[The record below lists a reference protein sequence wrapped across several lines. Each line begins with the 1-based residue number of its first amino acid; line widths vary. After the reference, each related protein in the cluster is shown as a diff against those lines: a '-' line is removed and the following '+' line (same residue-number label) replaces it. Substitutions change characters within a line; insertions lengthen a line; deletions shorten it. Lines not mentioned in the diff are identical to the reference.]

1 MPTNSSSDL
10 RVPADQPETPDISGA
25 YPKLTD
31 EQLMT
36 LSRDGDRKSVPRGT
50 VLFCEGDRD
59 CSLFVV
65 LDGKVAVV
73 QETAAE
79 PRLIAV
85 HGPGRFLGDLALL
98 TGQTVLVTAM
108 AVTDTEVLEI
118 PVELLKDLLA
128 ADQTLGDLILRA
140 FILRRTLQANIGAG
154 LRIIGSKYDPDA
166 RRLRDFASRNRI
178 PHLWVDLDED
188 AQAEDLLSALGIT
201 AVAETPVVIWKG
213 QRILP
218 NPSNTELADLIGL
231 RAAPTRAAY
240 DLVVVGAGPSGLAAA
255 VYAASEGLT
264 TVVIDAVATGGQ
276 AATSSQ
282 IENYLGFPAG
292 ITGGE
297 LADRAVVQ
305 ARKFGA
311 VFNIPSEATSLT
323 QADGYHLVGLAEGDD
338 LTAHTVLVA
347 TGVHY
352 RRLDIPGIDRLEGSS
367 VYYAATEFEAR
378 LCRQDPV
385 TVVGG
390 GNSAGQAACFLA
402 RQSPAVNLVIRHDDL
417 GRDMSRYL
425 ADRVQQSPRIKVWR
439 NSEVCELIGDD
450 ALEEVLL
457 RAPPQRCEAA
467 RRDDSPIR
475 ADRCGPP
482 HQLAPGAD
490 PAGREGLRAHR
501 SRRRSPG
508 RDIPDPPPRRV
519 RCGRRT
525 QWLGQTRRLRCRR
538 GLGRD
543 PPDPRIPT
551 GPGTPVIFIA
561 DSFGCFSAF
570 LAGPK

>member
-1 MPTNSSSDL
+1 MPTSSSSDL
-10 RVPADQPETPDISGA
+10 RVPADDPETPDVSGA
-25 YPKLTD
+25 YPRLTD

-36 LSRDGDRKSVPRGT
+36 LSRYGDRRSVPRGT

-59 CSLFVV
+59 CGFFVV
-65 LDGKVAVV
+65 LEGKVAVV

-98 TGQTVLVTAM
+98 TGQTVLVTAV
-108 AVTDTEVLEI
+108 AATDTEVLQV
-118 PVELLKDLLA
+118 PVERLKDLLGV
-128 ADQTLGDLILRA
+128 DQALGDLILRA

-178 PHLWVDLDED
+178 PHLWVDLEED
-188 AQAEDLLSALGIT
+188 AQAEDLLRALGIAT
-201 AVAETPVVIWKG
+201 AETPVVIWKG

-240 DLVVVGAGPSGLAAA
+240 DLVVVGAGPGGLAAA
-255 VYAASEGLT
+255 VYAASEGLS
-264 TVVIDAVATGGQ
+264 TVVLDAVATGGQ
-276 AATSSQ
+276 AARSSQ

-311 VFNIPSEATSLT
+311 VFNIPGEATSLT
-323 QADGYHLVGLAEGDD
+323 QADGYHLVGLADGDD
-338 LTAHTVLVA
+338 LIAHAVLVA

-352 RRLDIPGIDRLEGSS
+352 RRLDIPGTDRLEGSS
-367 VYYAATEFEAR
+367 VYYAATEFEGR
-378 LCRQDPV
+378 LCRRDPV

-402 RQSPAVNLVIRHDDL
+402 RQSPVVNLVIRHDDL
-417 GRDMSRYL
+417 SRDMSRYL
-425 ADRVQQSPRIKVWR
+425 ADRVEQSPRITVWR
-439 NSEVCELIGDD
+439 NNEVCELIGDE
-450 ALEEVLL
+450 ALEQVLL
-457 RAPPQRCEAA
+457 HNLHTDEKQRVATRALFVLIGAA
-467 RRDDSPIR
+467 PHTSWLQGEIPLDAKGFVLTGPAADCHDGMFETRRQGVFAVGDVRSGSVKRVASAVGEGAVAIR
-475 ADRCGPP
+475 QVHDFLKA
-482 HQLAPGAD
+482 
-490 PAGREGLRAHR
+490 E
-501 SRRRSPG
+501 
-508 RDIPDPPPRRV
+508 
-519 RCGRRT
+519 GRR
-525 QWLGQTRRLRCRR
+525 
-538 GLGRD
+538 
-543 PPDPRIPT
+543 
-551 GPGTPVIFIA
+551 
-561 DSFGCFSAF
+561 
-570 LAGPK
+570 